1 MSGIMPSHAKC
12 PTALTCPGKLLTTL
26 GNAPRPQ
33 WKLASSAYPWEVPC
47 RHGATRPALSTLGKC
62 STATGCPRKPQ
73 LAMGN
78 APPPPWA
85 PASPTHTGEALSTAE
100 RAGQHCPHSGS
111 IPLPWSTRE
120 SPAHVQGGQLQCGK
134 PWPAP
139 LAFGK
144 NPPSMAQPG
153 QDCPPLGSAL
163 LNGMPQQ
170 SPGTCGKFTSTM
182 VHTCQAHP
190 PSGRALCHGVNC
202 LVLPTLRK
210 QLSATEQGG
219 QPHPPLATDELS
231 TLKSTACPQ
240 QALCC
245 P

>member
-33 WKLASSAYPWEVPC
+33 WKLASPAYPWEVLHC
-47 RHGATRPALSTLGKC
+47 YRL
-62 STATGCPRKPQ
+62 PQ
-73 LAMGN
+73 K
-78 APPPPWA
+78 A
-85 PASPTHTGEALSTAE
+85 PASHGKCTSTSMGTCQPHPHWGSSLHCRASWPALPTLRKHPTAIE
-100 RAGQHCPHSGS
+100 HQA
-111 IPLPWSTRE
+111 
-120 SPAHVQGGQLQCGK
+120 SPVHMQRGQLQCGK
-134 PWPAP
+134 PWPGP
-139 LAFGK
+139 PAFGK
-144 NPPSMAQPG
+144 NPPAMGQPG

-190 PSGRALCHGVNC
+190 PSGRSLCHGVNC
-202 LVLPTLRK
+202 LVLPTFRK

-219 QPHPPLATDELS
+219 QPPHPWQLIS
-231 TLKSTACPQ
+231 
-240 QALCC
+240 
-245 P
+245 